1 MPTMT
6 AKAFSS
12 RACPISAEIVL
23 ALREAFGEDCR
34 VLYVREG
41 GVERGDPQAIA
52 TPPTPKVDAHR
63 LTAT

>member
-1 MPTMT
+1 MT

-12 RACPISAEIVL
+12 KSCPISAERVR

-41 GVERGDPQAIA
+41 GVERGDTFYKSKQESEN
-52 TPPTPKVDAHR
+52 DR
-63 LTAT
+63 R